1 MFKLIQKF
9 IPLLLFITV
18 VGFTACDDDDGTGP
32 DQDLNVSETIEA
44 EDNLAVLHSFLSEEG
59 WSDTLAQDNPVTVFA
74 PTDDALE
81 QIEADTLSEEALT
94 DLLQYHVVEE
104 NLTYEDLKGM
114 ESAAAL
120 NGGSLT
126 FSTDGD
132 TVTVNENQAT
142 FTSSSSGIEATNG
155 TVFIIDPVLTQPEE

>member
-1 MFKLIQKF
+1 MFKSIQKF
-9 IPLLLFITV
+9 MTLLLFVTV

-44 EDNLAVLHSFLSEEG
+44 EGNLSVLHGFLAEEG

-74 PTDDALE
+74 PTDNALE
-81 QIEADTLSEEALT
+81 EIEADTLSEEALT

-104 NLTYEDLKGM
+104 NHTYEYLKDT
-114 ESAAAL
+114 ESAAPTNA
-120 NGGSLT
+120 GTVTCSA
-126 FSTDGD
+126 DGD

-142 FTSSSSGIEATNG
+142 IISSGIEATNG
-155 TVFIIDPVLTQPEE
+155 TVFVIDTVLTQPEE